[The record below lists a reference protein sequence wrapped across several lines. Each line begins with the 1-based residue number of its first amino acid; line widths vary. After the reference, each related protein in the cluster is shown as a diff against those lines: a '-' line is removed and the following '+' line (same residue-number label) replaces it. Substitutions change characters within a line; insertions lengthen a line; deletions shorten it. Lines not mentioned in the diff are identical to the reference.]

1 MIRKTIF
8 IPILILLLFLIV
20 GLCIYD
26 DFGVTVDEPNQILA
40 GHVIYK
46 YLCKKFGQPVP
57 SPIADVPELANF
69 KNSFYGQ
76 AATFP
81 TVLIEALRG
90 FSMDTS
96 TIIHLRHLWNF
107 LIYFSGLCFFTLTI
121 GHIYNSHWSSSLG
134 LLFLIF
140 LPRIFGDIFYNDRDT
155 MLLAW
160 FMISLSAFYWYKLH
174 PDFLRGLICAIC
186 FGITVNVRLFG
197 LLLFI
202 FPVVF
207 FHSSK
212 SRKGDILVILTSL
225 CTFLLIS
232 PIYWEDPLH
241 SIPTAFIHLSTSQ
254 RSLDSNNT
262 AASLFFGRMVNEN
275 NLPWYYI
282 PAYILLTTPLV
293 TSLACLIGC
302 CAVIR
307 KIILT
312 NKNGPDAESLIG
324 IGMLVILFPFM
335 LIVMIFRPALYNG
348 WRHFYFLYLPI
359 IWMALEGIN
368 TIFNM
373 RYKAVKMGCLV
384 LLAGSFLCSI
394 TWMLSAHPYYYIYL
408 NPAFRKQWS
417 GKFTKD
423 YWCLAA
429 TDAMKYLLQTV
440 ESYPIH
446 IVDHDMVKVNKM
458 SLLPAERDRF
468 HTYRAPVQPYP
479 IEFEYIQYGEYS
491 DSLLD
496 EIDID
501 YYSPYYKIERDNV
514 LLAEVFQRNHN
525 FEYQGN
531 EIIKNIT
538 NSHEDPSV
546 LFITDGDL
554 NTVWNNNNKY
564 ADFTIEFYRDFLLTD
579 VEIFPVLQSYDELP
593 AFEFYFSS
601 DGISWKV
608 MNYERKGANGLSF
621 SPIKT
626 SWLKIHVEPDVL
638 GICDMLFHG
647 S

>member
-107 LIYFSGLCFFTLTI
+107 LIYFSGLFFFTLTI

-134 LLFLIF
+134 LLLMIF

-186 FGITVNVRLFG
+186 FGITFNVRLFG
-197 LLLFI
+197 LLLLI
-202 FPVVF
+202 FPVIF

-212 SRKGDILVILTSL
+212 NRKGDILVILTSL

-275 NLPWYYI
+275 DLPWYYI

-312 NKNGPDAESLIG
+312 KKNGPDAESLIG
-324 IGMLVILFPFM
+324 IGMLIILFPFM
-335 LIVMIFRPALYNG
+335 LIVMILRPALYNG

-429 TDAMKYLLQTV
+429 TDAMKYMLHNV
-440 ESYPIH
+440 ESHAIH
-446 IVDHDMVKVNKM
+446 IVDHDMVKVNQM
-458 SLLPAERDRF
+458 GLRPDERERF
-468 HTYRAPVQPYP
+468 HTYRFPVQPYP
-479 IEFEYIQYGEYS
+479 IEYEYIQYGEYN
-491 DSLLD
+491 DSILD
-496 EIDID
+496 EITID
-501 YYSPYYKIERDNV
+501 HYSPYYKIERDGV

-525 FEYQGN
+525 YEKKAD
-531 EIIKNIT
+531 EIIKKIIANQ
-538 NSHEDPSV
+538 NNDSAS
-546 LFITDGDL
+546 LMTDGSF
-554 NTVWNNNNKY
+554 TTSWENNGNAAEIIMELKREY
-564 ADFTIEFYRDFLLTD
+564 VLHSI
-579 VEIFPVLQSYDELP
+579 EIFPVTTDYQTFPKFEL
-593 AFEFYFSS
+593 FSSS
-601 DGISWKV
+601 DGKFWMPVDYIHTGGNS
-608 MNYERKGANGLSF
+608 LSF
-621 SPIKT
+621 QPAECSWIKIQT
-626 SWLKIHVEPDVL
+626 ESSLP
-638 GICDMLFHG
+638 GIYDIFFYG
-647 S
+647 N